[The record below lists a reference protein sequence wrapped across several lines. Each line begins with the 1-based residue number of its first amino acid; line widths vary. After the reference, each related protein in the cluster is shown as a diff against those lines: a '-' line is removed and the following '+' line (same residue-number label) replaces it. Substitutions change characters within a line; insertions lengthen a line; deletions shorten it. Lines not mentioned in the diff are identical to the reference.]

1 MRTHWNGKDQG
12 ELRERLAA
20 YEAVVQ
26 HVMVHPLNRDIDDW
40 NEVIEGLG
48 RVAARI

>member
-1 MRTHWNGKDQG
+1 
-12 ELRERLAA
+12 
-20 YEAVVQ
+20 
-26 HVMVHPLNRDIDDW
+26 MVHPLNRDIDDW